1 MGTRTSGVG
10 ITGAEGG
17 HDCSDG
23 GDNGIYV
30 KGECATRIVRR
41 RDNGRISGKVL
52 LRARRGENNE
62 VSQATGLAFVF
73 FVSVIG

>member
-1 MGTRTSGVG
+1 MRTSGMG
-10 ITGAEGG
+10 ITGAESG

-41 RDNGRISGKVL
+41 RDNGRISERCSYAQGEG
-52 LRARRGENNE
+52 RIMRCRRLPGWR
-62 VSQATGLAFVF
+62 SFSL
-73 FVSVIG
+73 SL